1 LNILSPPFELNK
13 IINLRIFILQLGGD
27 AVLLLWANTFS
38 PFGVQNMS
46 EDYTKVGEWLGAT
59 VKDE

>member
-1 LNILSPPFELNK
+1 VKYKPFVT
-13 IINLRIFILQLGGD
+13 D
-27 AVLLLWANTFS
+27 FS
-38 PFGVQNMS
+38 PFGEQNMS